1 MKKVIRMDERRPV
14 VVVLAAGQGCRFK
27 GPGHKLHQELKAGE
41 TVLQRTVAQ
50 VRAAGLPW
58 VIVTTQAMQDQVQS
72 LVLRLDQ
79 LVVLPERGVQGQVLP
94 VGMGHSIAAGVSA
107 TGDAPGWVLLP
118 GDMPSICP
126 DTLLAVAE
134 GLGEQAVAFAQHRGR
149 SGQPLAFSAEL
160 YSDLVGLQGD
170 EGARRLVARYPAV
183 GIEVPD
189 PGVLE
194 SVDTLEDL
202 QRLRERELTGH
213 LGHAAHAA
221 AVGSTWT

>member
-1 MKKVIRMDERRPV
+1 MDERRPV

-27 GPGHKLHQELKAGE
+27 GPGHKLQQELKAGE

-50 VRAAGLPW
+50 VRASGLPW

-72 LVLRLDQ
+72 LVQQLDQ

-94 VGMGHSIAAGVSA
+94 VGMGHSIATGVSA

-118 GDMPSICP
+118 GDMPTISP
-126 DTLLAVAE
+126 GTLRAVAE

-149 SGQPLAFSAEL
+149 GGQPLAFSAEL

-170 EGARRLVARYPAV
+170 EGARRLVARYPASV
-183 GIEVPD
+183 VEVDD
-189 PGVLE
+189 PGVLIDVDTEADLE
-194 SVDTLEDL
+194 SVRLAQQGGTVPQ
-202 QRLRERELTGH
+202 QRL
-213 LGHAAHAA
+213 
-221 AVGSTWT
+221 

>member
-1 MKKVIRMDERRPV
+1 MDERRPV
-14 VVVLAAGQGCRFK
+14 VVVLAAGQGSRYT
-27 GPGHKLHQELKAGE
+27 GPGHKLHQELRAGE

-50 VRAAGLPW
+50 VRASGLPW
-58 VIVTTQAMQDQVQS
+58 VIVTTQAMKDPAQC
-72 LVLRLDQ
+72 LVSRLDQ

-118 GDMPSICP
+118 GDMPTISP
-126 DTLLAVAE
+126 GTLRAVAE

-149 SGQPLAFSAEL
+149 GGQPLAFSAEL

-194 SVDTLEDL
+194 SVDTVEDL
-202 QRLRERELTGH
+202 QRLRERELAGPPD
-213 LGHAAHAA
+213 HAAQAA
-221 AVGSTWT
+221 MVGSTWT

>member
-1 MKKVIRMDERRPV
+1 MDERRPV

-27 GPGHKLHQELKAGE
+27 GPGHKLHQELREGE
-41 TVLQRTVAQ
+41 TVLQRTLSQ
-50 VRAAGLPW
+50 VRASGLPW
-58 VIVTTQAMQDQVQS
+58 VIVTTEAMKDTVRS
-72 LVLRLDQ
+72 LVPRPDQ

-118 GDMPSICP
+118 GDMPGVTP
-126 DTLLAVAE
+126 DTLRAVAD

-189 PGVLE
+189 PSVLE
-194 SVDTLEDL
+194 SVDTVEDL
-202 QRLRERELTGH
+202 QRLREREASAGAGALLQSALAG
-213 LGHAAHAA
+213 G
-221 AVGSTWT
+221 TWH

>member
-1 MKKVIRMDERRPV
+1 MDERRPV

-27 GPGHKLHQELKAGE
+27 GPGHKLHQELRAGE
-41 TVLQRTVAQ
+41 TVLQRTVAH

-58 VIVTTQAMQDQVQS
+58 VIVTTQAMQDQVQN
-72 LVLRLDQ
+72 LVQRLDQ
-79 LVVLPERGVQGQVLP
+79 LVILPERGVQGQVLP
-94 VGMGHSIAAGVSA
+94 FGMGHSIAAGVSA
-107 TGDAPGWVLLP
+107 SGDAPGWVLLP
-118 GDMPSICP
+118 GDMPSVSP
-126 DTLLAVAE
+126 ETLCAVAE
-134 GLGEQAVAFAQHRGR
+134 GLGEQAVAFAQYRGR

-194 SVDTLEDL
+194 SIDTLEDL
-202 QRLRERELTGH
+202 QRMRARERAD
-213 LGHAAHAA
+213 AAGAA
-221 AVGSTWT
+221 NHGEAFSGPWS

>member
-1 MKKVIRMDERRPV
+1 MDERRPV
-14 VVVLAAGQGCRFK
+14 VVVLAAGQGSRYK
-27 GPGHKLHQELKAGE
+27 GPGHKLHQELRAGE

-50 VRAAGLPW
+50 VRASGLPW
-58 VIVTTQAMQDQVQS
+58 VLVTTQAMKDPVQC
-72 LVLRLDQ
+72 LVSRLDQ

-107 TGDAPGWVLLP
+107 SGDAPGWVLMP
-118 GDMPSICP
+118 GDMPGVMP
-126 DTLLAVAE
+126 DTLRAVAE

-183 GIEVPD
+183 GVEVPD
-189 PGVLE
+189 PAVLE
-194 SVDTLEDL
+194 SIDTLEDL
-202 QRLRERELTGH
+202 QRMRERE
-213 LGHAAHAA
+213 
-221 AVGSTWT
+221 AVGSTQAMLQGTSVAGTWR

>member
-1 MKKVIRMDERRPV
+1 MDERRPV
-14 VVVLAAGQGCRFK
+14 VVVLAAGQGSRYK
-27 GPGHKLHQELKAGE
+27 GPGHKLHQELRAGE

-50 VRAAGLPW
+50 VRASGLPW
-58 VIVTTQAMQDQVQS
+58 VVVTTQAMKDPVQC
-72 LVLRLDQ
+72 LVSRLDQ

-107 TGDAPGWVLLP
+107 SGDAPGWVLMP
-118 GDMPSICP
+118 GDMPGVMP
-126 DTLLAVAE
+126 DTLRAVAE

-183 GIEVPD
+183 GVEVPD
-189 PGVLE
+189 PAVLE
-194 SVDTLEDL
+194 SIDTLEDL
-202 QRLRERELTGH
+202 QRMRERE
-213 LGHAAHAA
+213 
-221 AVGSTWT
+221 AVGSTQAMLQGTSVAGTWR